1 MIFLIIFC
9 AKYMAPQYTILWH
22 SWPVLITGFE
32 NVPANNWGS
41 SREGRSKIHEILKQ
55 SYHFLCKVA
64 IYLNGLEGVTPLC
77 LILEDYL

>member
-22 SWPVLITGFE
+22 NWPVLITAFE

-41 SREGRSKIHEILKQ
+41 AREGRSKIQEILK
-55 SYHFLCKVA
+55 
-64 IYLNGLEGVTPLC
+64 
-77 LILEDYL
+77 